1 LLFISQ
7 GILSKHPP
15 EAKFQSARSSN
26 PLELD
31 FIGILPHIHAV
42 VERRAPGKHVYVS
55 AHSFENMPIKVAI
68 VDDDE
73 GIRSSLATLIR
84 RASALR
90 LSGDYPDA
98 ETALK
103 EIPRRPPDV
112 VLMDINLPGIKGV
125 ECVRQLKSALPSVQ
139 FLMLTV
145 YEDSDSLFNSFKA
158 GASGYLLKR
167 TASARLLEAIHD
179 VHAGGS
185 PMTPQLARRVVQYFT
200 RTPGDDSSVAKL
212 TPGERDF
219 LDQLA
224 AGYAY
229 KEMANRMN
237 ISIDTVRSYV
247 RTVYEK
253 LHVHSRTEAVVK
265 YLRG

>member
-1 LLFISQ
+1 MVAIIAQ
-7 GILSKHPP
+7 
-15 EAKFQSARSSN
+15 
-26 PLELD
+26 
-31 FIGILPHIHAV
+31 
-42 VERRAPGKHVYVS
+42 
-55 AHSFENMPIKVAI
+55 NMQIKVAI

-73 GIRSSLATLIR
+73 GIRTSLAALIR
-84 RASALR
+84 RAPTLKLA
-90 LSGDYPDA
+90 GDYPDA

-103 EIPRRPPDV
+103 EIPRHPPDV

-125 ECVRQLKSALPSVQ
+125 ECVRQLKSTLPQVQ

-145 YEDSDSLFNSFKA
+145 YEDSDSLFNSLKA

-167 TASARLLEAIHD
+167 TASARLLEAIRD
-179 VHAGGS
+179 VHGGGS
-185 PMTPQLARRVVQYFT
+185 PMTPQLARRVVQFFSNK
-200 RTPGDDSSVAKL
+200 PAEGELSVSRL
-212 TPGERDF
+212 TPGEREF

-224 AGYAY
+224 NGYAY
-229 KEMANRMN
+229 KEIADRMK

-253 LHVHSRTEAVVK
+253 LHVHSRTAAVVK

>member
-1 LLFISQ
+1 MTDKTQ
-7 GILSKHPP
+7 
-15 EAKFQSARSSN
+15 
-26 PLELD
+26 
-31 FIGILPHIHAV
+31 
-42 VERRAPGKHVYVS
+42 
-55 AHSFENMPIKVAI
+55 IKVAI

-73 GIRSSLATLIR
+73 GIRASLATLIR
-84 RASALR
+84 RAPALR
-90 LSGDYPDA
+90 LTGDYPDA

-103 EIPRRPPDV
+103 EIPNRPPDV
-112 VLMDINLPGIKGV
+112 VLMDINMPGMKGV
-125 ECVRQLKSALPSVQ
+125 ECVRQLRTILPKAQ

-145 YEDSDSLFNSFKA
+145 YEDSDSLFNSLKA

-179 VHAGGS
+179 VHGGGS
-185 PMTPQLARRVVQYFT
+185 PMSPQLARRVVQFFA
-200 RTPGDDSSVAKL
+200 RPSGDDSPVSRLA
-212 TPGERDF
+212 PGEKEF

-224 AGYAY
+224 KGYAY
-229 KEMANRMN
+229 KEIADRMN

-253 LHVHSRTEAVVK
+253 LHVHSRTDAVVK

>member
-1 LLFISQ
+1 MIATIAQ
-7 GILSKHPP
+7 
-15 EAKFQSARSSN
+15 
-26 PLELD
+26 
-31 FIGILPHIHAV
+31 
-42 VERRAPGKHVYVS
+42 
-55 AHSFENMPIKVAI
+55 NMQIKVAI

-73 GIRSSLATLIR
+73 GIRTSLAALIR
-84 RASALR
+84 RASALK
-90 LSGDYPDA
+90 LAGDYPDA

-103 EIPRRPPDV
+103 EIPRHPPDV

-125 ECVRQLKSALPSVQ
+125 ECVRQLKSAMPGVQ

-145 YEDSDSLFNSFKA
+145 YEDSDSLFNSLKA

-167 TASARLLEAIHD
+167 TASARLLEAIRD
-179 VHAGGS
+179 VHGGGS
-185 PMTPQLARRVVQYFT
+185 PMTPQLARRVVQFFSK
-200 RTPGDDSSVAKL
+200 PAEGELSVSRL
-212 TPGERDF
+212 TPGEREF
-219 LDQLA
+219 LNQLA
-224 AGYAY
+224 NGYAY
-229 KEMANRMN
+229 KEIADRMK

>member
-1 LLFISQ
+1 M
-7 GILSKHPP
+7 
-15 EAKFQSARSSN
+15 SAS
-26 PLELD
+26 L
-31 FIGILPHIHAV
+31 
-42 VERRAPGKHVYVS
+42 
-55 AHSFENMPIKVAI
+55 AHDMPIKVAI
-68 VDDDE
+68 VEDDE
-73 GIRSSLATLIR
+73 GIRASLATLVR

-90 LSGDYPDA
+90 WAGDYADA
-98 ETALK
+98 EAALK

-112 VLMDINLPGIKGV
+112 VLMDINLPGMNGV
-125 ECVRQLKSALPSVQ
+125 ECVRHLKANLPAVQ

-145 YEDSDSLFNSFKA
+145 YEDSDSLFNSLKA

-167 TASARLLEAIHD
+167 TASSRLLEAIRD

-185 PMTPQLARRVVQYFT
+185 PMTPQLARRVVQYFSKPAEGGSPVS
-200 RTPGDDSSVAKL
+200 RL
-212 TPGERDF
+212 TAGEKDF

-224 AGYAY
+224 KGYAY
-229 KEMANRMN
+229 KEIADRLS

-265 YLRG
+265 YLQA

>member
-1 LLFISQ
+1 MS
-7 GILSKHPP
+7 
-15 EAKFQSARSSN
+15 
-26 PLELD
+26 
-31 FIGILPHIHAV
+31 
-42 VERRAPGKHVYVS
+42 
-55 AHSFENMPIKVAI
+55 IKVAI

-84 RASALR
+84 RSPQFEMA
-90 LSGDYPDA
+90 GDYPDA
-98 ETALK
+98 ETAIK
-103 EIPRRPPDV
+103 EIPRKAPDV
-112 VLMDINLPGIKGV
+112 VLMDINMPGMKGM
-125 ECVRQLKSALPSVQ
+125 ECVRVLKTQLPAVQ

-145 YEDSDSLFNSFKA
+145 YEDSDSLFASLKA

-167 TASARLLEAIHD
+167 TAGARLLEAIRD

-185 PMTPQLARRVVQYFT
+185 PMTPQLARRVVQFFAKPAE
-200 RTPGDDSSVAKL
+200 RTEPVAQL
-212 TPGERDF
+212 TAGEKEF

-224 AGYAY
+224 NGYAY
-229 KEMANRMN
+229 KEIAERMK

-265 YLRG
+265 YLRR

>member
-1 LLFISQ
+1 ML
-7 GILSKHPP
+7 
-15 EAKFQSARSSN
+15 
-26 PLELD
+26 
-31 FIGILPHIHAV
+31 
-42 VERRAPGKHVYVS
+42 
-55 AHSFENMPIKVAI
+55 IKVAI

-73 GIRSSLATLIR
+73 GIRTSLAALIR
-84 RASALR
+84 RAPNFKLT
-90 LSGDYPDA
+90 GDYPDA

-112 VLMDINLPGIKGV
+112 VLMDINLPGINGV
-125 ECVRQLKSALPSVQ
+125 ECVRQLKATVPGLQV
-139 FLMLTV
+139 LMLTV
-145 YEDSDSLFNSFKA
+145 YEDSESLFNSLKA

-167 TASARLLEAIHD
+167 TASARLLEAIRD
-179 VHAGGS
+179 VYDGGS
-185 PMTPQLARRVVQYFT
+185 PMTPQLARRVVQFFT
-200 RTPGDDSSVAKL
+200 RPGEADSSMAKL
-212 TPGERDF
+212 TPGEKEF

-224 AGYAY
+224 KGYAY
-229 KEMANRMN
+229 KEIADRMN